1 MATRDGAAPPGH
13 KEDLSF
19 GQSLGRGCLGIFLL
33 NILGAVS
40 VLILGGVLGFLNDSS
55 MVVLLDIVI
64 MAGLLVLLF
73 GLSARYGRLRFDWRG
88 VATAVVIYILIQ
100 LPLLLGLLVEPTC
113 CSHP

>member
-1 MATRDGAAPPGH
+1 VLIVGG
-13 KEDLSF
+13 L
-19 GQSLGRGCLGIFLL
+19 LGIL
-33 NILGAVS
+33 NNSG
-40 VLILGGVLGFLNDSS
+40 

-88 VATAVVIYILIQ
+88 AATAVAIYILIQ
-100 LPLLLGLLVEPTC
+100 LPFLLGLLVQPTC

>member
-13 KEDLSF
+13 KESLSF

-33 NILGAVS
+33 NILGTVS
-40 VLILGGVLGFLNDSS
+40 VLILGGVLGILDSG

-88 VATAVVIYILIQ
+88 VATAVAIYIIIQ